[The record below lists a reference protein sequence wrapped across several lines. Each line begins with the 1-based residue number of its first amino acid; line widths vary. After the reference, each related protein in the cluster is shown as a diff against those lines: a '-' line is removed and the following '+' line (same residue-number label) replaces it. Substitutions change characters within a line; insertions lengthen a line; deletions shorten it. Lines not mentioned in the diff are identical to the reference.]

1 MLFFLSK
8 EMMDGAVQSETDLG
22 LGQSFTFK
30 QDNDS
35 QQTTKW
41 LKGKH
46 WNFPVKAQTSWLKG
60 ELRYF

>member
-30 QDNDS
+30 QDNDH

-46 WNFPVKAQTSWLKG
+46 
-60 ELRYF
+60 